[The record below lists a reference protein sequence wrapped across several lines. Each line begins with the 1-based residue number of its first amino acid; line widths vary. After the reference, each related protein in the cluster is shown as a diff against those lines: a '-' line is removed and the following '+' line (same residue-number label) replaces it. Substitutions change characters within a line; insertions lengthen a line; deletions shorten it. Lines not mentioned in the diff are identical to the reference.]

1 MKKFAVILL
10 TICLMSVMLCACT
23 ADSGGMDA
31 DAETPE
37 PNNDFYDWGMDHI
50 SMKDISPT
58 CSWKCRCTVRHLL
71 TPAAWLALCQ
81 FCATQ
86 AMTLI

>member
-31 DAETPE
+31 DAE
-37 PNNDFYDWGMDHI
+37 
-50 SMKDISPT
+50 
-58 CSWKCRCTVRHLL
+58 
-71 TPAAWLALCQ
+71 Q
-81 FCATQ
+81 
-86 AMTLI
+86 

>member
-50 SMKDISPT
+50 SMKDIFTGRVLGSAAVP
-58 CSWKCRCTVRHLL
+58 SGIFLHLRRGL
-71 TPAAWLALCQ
+71 HSVNSALRR
-81 FCATQ
+81 
-86 AMTLI
+86 L